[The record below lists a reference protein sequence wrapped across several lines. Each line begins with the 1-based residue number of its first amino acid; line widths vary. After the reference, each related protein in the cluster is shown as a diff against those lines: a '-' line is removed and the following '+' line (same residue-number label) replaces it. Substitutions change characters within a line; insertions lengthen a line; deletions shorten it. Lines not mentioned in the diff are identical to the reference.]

1 MSVSPE
7 LLHLRDMNEMEAEGA
22 MRKVKGIIS
31 SAEFHGREHAT
42 QTMMKVFKI
51 VHGYFEDVTTETM
64 GDQAIHEHADS
75 QLEARTALNK
85 VKRHIY
91 DFELARGHAIEFM
104 RRIFQVV
111 NDYVV
116 KMESQTQTICPE
128 AMDENESL

>member
-7 LLHLRDMNEMEAEGA
+7 LLRLRDMELEAEAA
-22 MRKVKGIIS
+22 MRKVNAIIS
-31 SAEFHGREHAT
+31 SAEYYDREHAT
-42 QTMMKVFKI
+42 QTMREVFKI
-51 VHGYFEDVTTETM
+51 VHGYFEDGTTETM

-85 VKRHIY
+85 VKEHIS
-91 DFELARGHAIEFM
+91 DFEMVRDHAIEFM

-116 KMESQTQTICPE
+116 KMESQTQTICDE
-128 AMDENESL
+128 AMDENESP

>member
-7 LLHLRDMNEMEAEGA
+7 LLRLRDMELEAEAA

-31 SAEFHGREHAT
+31 SAEYYDREPAT
-42 QTMMKVFKI
+42 QTMREVFKI
-51 VHGYFEDVTTETM
+51 VHGYFEDGTTETM

-75 QLEARTALNK
+75 QLEARTALNQ
-85 VKRHIY
+85 VKQHIY